1 MKRPVLLFAVSA
13 VLCSAGALA
22 AEPAPAPAADQS
34 MVVGIDAR
42 TGKLR
47 QLTDAEVAELSSKAA
62 QSSGVQARSS
72 VNAAW
77 AAIPQTSAEAERTL
91 KVLPN
96 GLSVAT
102 LPLSAM
108 HSMTAQLD
116 AEGKVVISESDHD
129 HGHGPAAT
137 EVSE

>member
-1 MKRPVLLFAVSA
+1 MKRPVLLFAVST
-13 VLCSAGALA
+13 VLSSTAALA
-22 AEPAPAPAADQS
+22 AEPAPAAGQA
-34 MVVGIDAR
+34 MVAGIDAR
-42 TGKLR
+42 TGKVR
-47 QLTDAEVAELSSKAA
+47 QLTDAEIAELSSKA
-62 QSSGVQARSS
+62 QQENRLQVRSTA
-72 VNAAW
+72 NAAW
-77 AAIPQTSAEAERTL
+77 AAIPQTGAEAERTL
-91 KVLPN
+91 RVLPN

>member
-1 MKRPVLLFAVSA
+1 MKRPVLLFAVST
-13 VLCSAGALA
+13 VLSSAAALA
-22 AEPAPAPAADQS
+22 AEPAPVAGQA
-34 MVVGIDAR
+34 MVAGIDAR
-42 TGKLR
+42 TGKVR
-47 QLTDAEVAELSSKAA
+47 QLTDAEIAELSSKA
-62 QSSGVQARSS
+62 QQESRLQVRSTA
-72 VNAAW
+72 NAAW
-77 AAIPQTSAEAERTL
+77 AAIPQTGAEAERTL
-91 KVLPN
+91 RVLPN

>member
-1 MKRPVLLFAVSA
+1 MKRPVLLFAVST
-13 VLCSAGALA
+13 VLSSAAALA
-22 AEPAPAPAADQS
+22 AEPAPVAGQS
-34 MVVGIDAR
+34 MVAGIDAR
-42 TGKLR
+42 TGKVR
-47 QLTDAEVAELSSKAA
+47 QLTDAEIAELSSKA
-62 QSSGVQARSS
+62 QQESRLQLRSTA
-72 VNAAW
+72 NAAW
-77 AAIPQTSAEAERTL
+77 AAIPQTGAEAERTL
-91 KVLPN
+91 RVLPN
-96 GLSVAT
+96 GLSVAS